1 MYLLVHVNYNVR
13 RPIALHCMAELWD
26 KEKRATLLSVEAL
39 LKALLVMTLAPLFG
53 ALAHYAS
60 LEVLFLVAPVLLL
73 AANWCALR
81 GGPALP
87 GEAHAELRE
96 DGEAAATPT
105 RTTSGPK
112 AVGGAPQVSS

>member
-1 MYLLVHVNYNVR
+1 
-13 RPIALHCMAELWD
+13 MAELWD

-60 LEVLFLVAPVLLL
+60 LETLFLVAPVLLL

-87 GEAHAELRE
+87 GGAHAKLRE

-105 RTTSGPK
+105 RTTTGPK
-112 AVGGAPQVSS
+112 TVGDSAPDLELSVRSKAADVAAV